1 MLHKRFFGY
10 FLLLSAIVIAATAAF
25 EAWSIRRAIDHSLH
39 QNLLFARSVAGAI
52 DHKMGAN
59 ARLLDRVLDGVV
71 AANGDAKAVGEALR
85 TARAHNGCI
94 DGIAVFDHRRQ
105 LVGQDIGPGGFAK
118 VEVLLPVLR
127 RAEKDDKL
135 VASDLWKGKDGRHR
149 VLLARARRVGEGG
162 LLAVLH
168 VRPDDPAFVA
178 MFEHFVVNDQSRLQL
193 LDSSGV
199 ALYSTQPAE
208 RFRSVVHGTYFTDKV
223 RLGATAQMQCHSCHK
238 EGQAHETVRENEV
251 TTVAP
256 LPGLDWVVTVREGTR
271 ELYAP
276 MRETVLMSTALVS
289 LIFGCFVGFYVLLSR
304 RVLRPMRQLMQTAT
318 ALGADAGGTGPGLS
332 TGDEFA
338 VLAKSLHALGSQSR
352 SAPQPAALLY
362 TPAAMP
368 RVPLPGLAQL
378 LPTLVQGIAGN
389 PPVVCGVLHLRGE
402 ALPDDCVA
410 AAGVTLRV
418 DGALR
423 PVLEQAIPENGQVS
437 PADLAPRGVVVEG
450 APDLKAFVVQRIA
463 VGDVVQGALWLGLTD
478 ASPDVLRYQLPTFAL
493 LAGQVQSVVE
503 RTILYDQL
511 RTEQDRKNRMLRHL
525 FEAEAEERK
534 RIAREIHDDTAQEL
548 TALLLVLETL
558 PDGNAAQERANLERA
573 KTLVQ
578 RTLDGIN
585 RLVRRLRPA
594 VLDDLGLVEA
604 VRATGQNVLQSA
616 GILFELQAQGGDAH
630 VPQEI
635 ENAVY
640 RVFQEAATNV
650 VRHAKATRVSVHL
663 QCEADRILGYIE
675 DNGSGMDLRWLDD
688 LAARPR
694 WGMLGIR
701 ERIVQSGGSV
711 QFSTPLGG
719 GLRIAFEVPLP
730 VGQGGGNH
738 ERAPGQAGAGG

>member
-10 FLLLSAIVIAATAAF
+10 FLLLSAIVIAATVAF
-25 EAWSIRRAIDHSLH
+25 EAWSFRRAIDHSLH
-39 QNLLFARSVAGAI
+39 HNLLFARSVAGAI
-52 DHKMGAN
+52 DQKMDAKS
-59 ARLLDRVLDGVV
+59 RLLDRALDGVV
-71 AANGDAKAVGEALR
+71 AANGDPKAIEAALR
-85 TARAHNGCI
+85 HARGIKGCV

-118 VEVLLPVLR
+118 VEVLLPALR
-127 RAEKDDKL
+127 RAEKQDKL
-135 VASDLWKGKDGRHR
+135 VASDVWKGKDGRHR
-149 VLLARARRVGEGG
+149 ILLVRSRKVGEGG
-162 LLAVLH
+162 VIGVMH
-168 VRPDDPAFVA
+168 VRPDDAAFVA
-178 MFEHFVVNDQSRLQL
+178 MFEHFAVNDQSRLQL

-199 ALYSTQPAE
+199 ALYSTQAGE

-223 RLGATAQMQCHSCHK
+223 RIGATAQMPCHSCHK

-276 MRETVLMSTALVS
+276 MRETVLTSTALVS
-289 LIFGCFVGFYVLLSR
+289 LIFGCFVGFYVMLAR
-304 RVLRPMRQLMQTAT
+304 RVLRPMQQLVQTAT
-318 ALGADAGGTGPGLS
+318 SIGGDGGGGPGLS
-332 TGDEFA
+332 GGDEFA
-338 VLAKSLHALGSQSR
+338 VLARSLQELKARPLAA
-352 SAPQPAALLY
+352 APEHRTPLA
-362 TPAAMP
+362 TPAATP
-368 RVPLPGLAQL
+368 RAPLPGLAHL
-378 LPTLVQGIAGN
+378 LPSLVQGIAGN
-389 PPVVCGVLHLRGE
+389 PPVLCALLHLRGE

-410 AAGVTLRV
+410 AAGVTLRA

-423 PVLEQAIPENGQVS
+423 PLLEAAIGPSGQV
-437 PADLAPRGVVVEG
+437 AVAELAARGVLVED
-450 APDLKAFVVQRIA
+450 APEVQAFVVQRIA
-463 VGDVVQGALWLGLTD
+463 VGDVVQGALWLGLAD
-478 ASPDVLRYQLPTFAL
+478 AGPDVLRYQLPTFAL

-503 RTILYDQL
+503 RTLLYDQL
-511 RTEQDRKNRMLRHL
+511 RVEQERKNRMLRHL

-534 RIAREIHDDTAQEL
+534 RIAREIHDETAQEL
-548 TALLLVLETL
+548 TALLLALETL

-604 VRATGQNVLQSA
+604 VRATGQHVLQSSGLLFALHVEGADA
-616 GILFELQAQGGDAH
+616 G
-630 VPQEI
+630 VPEDI

-650 VRHAKATRVSVHL
+650 VRHAHASKVTMRLSFAPDLV
-663 QCEADRILGYIE
+663 AGYIE
-675 DNGSGMDLRWLDD
+675 DDGRGMDLRWLDD
-688 LAARPR
+688 VAARPR

-701 ERIVQSGGSV
+701 ERIVQAGGSV
-711 QFSTPLGG
+711 QFTTPPGG

-730 VGQGGGNH
+730 PGQGGGDD
-738 ERAPGQAGAGG
+738 ERTPSETGAGG